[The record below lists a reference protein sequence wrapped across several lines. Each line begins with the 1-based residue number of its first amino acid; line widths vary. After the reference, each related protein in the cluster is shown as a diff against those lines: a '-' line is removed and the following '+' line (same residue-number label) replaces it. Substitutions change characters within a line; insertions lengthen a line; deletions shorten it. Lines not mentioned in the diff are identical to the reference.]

1 MPKIRVLIVDDHAI
15 LRDGVRAILNLYDE
29 VEVVGEAAD
38 GKEAI
43 EKARE
48 LAPDVVLMD
57 IAMPTMDGLE
67 ACRRIHKEM
76 PNVRVLILTQHDNR
90 EYVLPIFRAGAS
102 GYILKK
108 AVSSELVSAIRA
120 VQQGDA
126 FLYPAVARSLI
137 EDYLQQSRTAEQ
149 EDPYDRL
156 TDREREVLKLI
167 ADGRTNK
174 EIAEML
180 FLSVKTVL
188 GHRTNIMEKLDIHSR
203 TELIK
208 YAIRKGLV
216 SL

>member
-1 MPKIRVLIVDDHAI
+1 MPKIKVLIVDDHAI
-15 LRDGVRAILNLYDE
+15 LRDGIRAILNLHDE
-29 VEVVGEAAD
+29 VDVVGEAAD
-38 GKEAI
+38 GKEGV
-43 EKARE
+43 EKTRE

-57 IAMPTMDGLE
+57 IAMPIMDGLD

-76 PNVRVLILTQHDNR
+76 PKVKVLILTQHDNR
-90 EYVLPIFRAGAS
+90 EYVLPIFKAGAS

-108 AVSSELVSAIRA
+108 AVSSELLSAIRA

-126 FLYPAVARSLI
+126 FLYPTVARSLI
-137 EDYLQQSRTAEQ
+137 EDYLQQSRSVEQ
-149 EDPYDRL
+149 EDPYERL

-167 ADGRTNK
+167 AEGRTNK
-174 EIAEML
+174 EIAGML

-188 GHRTNIMEKLDIHSR
+188 GHRTNVMEKLDIHSR